1 MIFSVSIYLS
11 PSLSLSVEAVS
22 AAESDLTALQKRSK
36 LEEETMSNDQLSMT
50 HSNVQEMIRDEN
62 SELDMMKQ
70 QCITDLKTIGEW
82 SVMFWS
88 EREHYGQAY
97 IAWMIMCRVGENG
110 EFSRKSIPLVSLGI
124 DFQQD

>member
-82 SVMFWS
+82 REMI
-88 EREHYGQAY
+88 ERERERSTHAIQTPLG
-97 IAWMIMCRVGENG
+97 G
-110 EFSRKSIPLVSLGI
+110 EFSILFNTSVL
-124 DFQQD
+124 